1 MRSLSKNVRL
11 SEDIFHLEDEEGI
24 EGGFSTLT
32 SEEVERLLK
41 ERHELGYEQGHK
53 QGHCEGLSEGLI
65 QGAKQG
71 EQGLAGKL
79 GGQIELIGR
88 FLEEAEQ
95 LKNSVMREAEPQVVS
110 LAMKIAEKIIQV
122 EVENREIVPK
132 LVKFAIEQ
140 TVDRQLVEVRVNPDD
155 YDSVEK
161 IRSDIMSSVKRIGEL
176 VIVQDTTVVRGGC
189 FISTPSGNID
199 AQIDNQF
206 DELRR
211 TLNL

>member
-122 EVENREIVPK
+122 EVECREIVPK

-140 TVDRQLVEVRVNPDD
+140 TVDRQRVEVRVNPDD

-189 FISTPSGNID
+189 FVSTPSGNID

>member
-11 SEDIFHLEDEEGI
+11 SEDIFHLEDGESI
-24 EGGFSTLT
+24 GGGLSTLT
-32 SEEVERLLK
+32 SGDVKRLLK
-41 ERHELGYEQGHK
+41 ERQELGYEQGHK
-53 QGHCEGLSEGLI
+53 QGRSEGFSAGLI
-65 QGAKQG
+65 QGA
-71 EQGLAGKL
+71 EQGKQDLAGKL
-79 GGQIELIGR
+79 GGQVELTGR
-88 FLEEAEQ
+88 LLEESQQ
-95 LKNSVMREAEPQVVS
+95 LKNSVIREAEPQVAA

-122 EVENREIVPK
+122 EVENREIVLK
-132 LVKFAIEQ
+132 LVKHAIEQ

-161 IRSDIMSSVKRIGEL
+161 IRSEIMSSVKRIGEL
-176 VIVQDTTVVRGGC
+176 VIIKDTTVGRGGC

-206 DELRR
+206 KELRR

>member
-95 LKNSVMREAEPQVVS
+95 LKNSVMREAEPQVVF

-122 EVENREIVPK
+122 EVESREIVPK

-140 TVDRQLVEVRVNPDD
+140 TVDRQRVEVRVNPDD

-189 FISTPSGNID
+189 FVSTPSGNID

>member
-24 EGGFSTLT
+24 GGGFSTLT

-41 ERHELGYEQGHK
+41 EREELGYERGHK
-53 QGHCEGLSEGLI
+53 QGRSEGLSEGLI
-65 QGAKQG
+65 QGAEQG

-88 FLEEAEQ
+88 LLEEAQE
-95 LKNSVMREAEPQVVS
+95 LKNSVMREAEPQVVF

-122 EVENREIVPK
+122 EVESREIVPK

-140 TVDRQLVEVRVNPDD
+140 TVDRQRVEVRVNPDD

-189 FISTPSGNID
+189 FVSTPSGNID